1 MSGVRVFDCALG
13 VYGPLHVFDMCPPC
27 HRPTAWATP
36 RGSSKGGKK
45 ALWRVKEETSFD
57 GLEFVHLGWR
67 RELGALPLL
76 HTMHT
81 VIAAATATTH
91 THTLARP

>member
-1 MSGVRVFDCALG
+1 M
-13 VYGPLHVFDMCPPC
+13 
-27 HRPTAWATP
+27 
-36 RGSSKGGKK
+36 
-45 ALWRVKEETSFD
+45 KEETSFD

-81 VIAAATATTH
+81 VIAATTATTH